1 MLESLQ
7 EGWKG
12 PLPHPMPT
20 YNPVTG
26 EKKMEEKKRSRVTLV
41 SPPRSEHGD
50 DVSVLLQVL
59 GLALP
64 DPLGLVAE
72 RS

>member
-1 MLESLQ
+1 M
-7 EGWKG
+7 
-12 PLPHPMPT
+12 
-20 YNPVTG
+20 
-26 EKKMEEKKRSRVTLV
+26 

-50 DVSVLLQVL
+50 DVSVLFQVL

-72 RS
+72 RSGEHLLCLWRERRDGGGWTKAAASLR

>member
-1 MLESLQ
+1 MLPGQSVRLQERQEGTPASMLESLQ

-26 EKKMEEKKRSRVTLV
+26 EEEKRRKYPV
-41 SPPRSEHGD
+41 
-50 DVSVLLQVL
+50 
-59 GLALP
+59 
-64 DPLGLVAE
+64 
-72 RS
+72 

>member
-26 EKKMEEKKRSRVTLV
+26 EMKTEEKKDHVTLV
-41 SPPRSEHGD
+41 SSPRSEHGD

>member
-26 EKKMEEKKRSRVTLV
+26 EEEKKENISRVTRLFIQ
-41 SPPRSEHGD
+41 E
-50 DVSVLLQVL
+50 
-59 GLALP
+59 
-64 DPLGLVAE
+64 
-72 RS
+72 

>member
-1 MLESLQ
+1 MLPVQTVRLQERQEGTPASMLESLQ

-26 EKKMEEKKRSRVTLV
+26 EEEKKENISRVTRLFIQ
-41 SPPRSEHGD
+41 E
-50 DVSVLLQVL
+50 
-59 GLALP
+59 
-64 DPLGLVAE
+64 
-72 RS
+72 

>member
-26 EKKMEEKKRSRVTLV
+26 EKKTEKKSRITLV
-41 SPPRSEHGD
+41 TSPRSEHGD

-64 DPLGLVAE
+64 DQLGLVAE